1 MIDLSLTRSS
11 LSFSYI
17 ISTELTNTTTATNY
31 GLEGDIKDKEST
43 PAFEGGFNGPFLELI
58 PDRSTNIP
66 KLILTKTH
74 CGGIAASRNPTTYIE
89 TPRSFLKACL
99 KGKRGVLSTESKS
112 LATHSTWY
120 SQELVKKVVH
130 IFRNPMDNVVARF
143 HLERKRF
150 TSKKDVKWLARFP
163 NNQQGFHV
171 SMRCSTL

>member
-1 MIDLSLTRSS
+1 MSLFAFMIDLSLTRSS
-11 LSFSYI
+11 LSFSCI

-89 TPRSFLKACL
+89 TNPSHRLHIPH
-99 KGKRGVLSTESKS
+99 GT
-112 LATHSTWY
+112 
-120 SQELVKKVVH
+120 VK
-130 IFRNPMDNVVARF
+130 N
-143 HLERKRF
+143 L
-150 TSKKDVKWLARFP
+150 
-163 NNQQGFHV
+163 
-171 SMRCSTL
+171 